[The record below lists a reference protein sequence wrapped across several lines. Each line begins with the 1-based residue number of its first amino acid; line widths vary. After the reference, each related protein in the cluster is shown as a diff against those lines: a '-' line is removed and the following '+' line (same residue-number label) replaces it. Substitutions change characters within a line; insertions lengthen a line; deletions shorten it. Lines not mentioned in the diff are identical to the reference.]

1 MRSVKKDIETEDTVA
16 AVPGDK
22 DPAVRCGTNTTLVPY
37 ITSVAGLA
45 KMLGLHTISKSMAV
59 LIWFLA
65 VLVYGCFRLWLF
77 WSWPFWSMDVLD
89 LPRNS
94 LPNDVVHAE
103 FTNIF
108 KTRLDK
114 FWNNQDIFMITMPK
128 FKDSV
133 AEVYLTS
140 N

>member
-1 MRSVKKDIETEDTVA
+1 
-16 AVPGDK
+16 
-22 DPAVRCGTNTTLVPY
+22 
-37 ITSVAGLA
+37 
-45 KMLGLHTISKSMAV
+45 MAV
-59 LIWFLA
+59 FA
-65 VLVYGCFRLWLF
+65 CGCFGHGRFGL
-77 WSWPFWSMDVLD
+77 WPFLD
-89 LPRNS
+89 LPWNS